1 MVVTDTISD
10 MLTTIR
16 NGLLLSKEFVK
27 TPSSKIKLNL
37 LKILQEEGFIKSFKE
52 NEIKKGIKEIK
63 IDLSYTNGKPAIKI
77 ISRISKPGRRVYSK
91 LKDLPSYFKGYGV
104 TIVTTSK
111 GIMTDN
117 DARNITVDE
126 VSAAVLSNQKKGGV
140 T

>member
-37 LKILQEEGFIKSFKE
+37 LKILREEGFIKSFKE

-111 GIMTDN
+111 GIMTDKK
-117 DARNITVDE
+117 ARLEN
-126 VSAAVLSNQKKGGV
+126 LSGEILCQV
-140 T
+140 F